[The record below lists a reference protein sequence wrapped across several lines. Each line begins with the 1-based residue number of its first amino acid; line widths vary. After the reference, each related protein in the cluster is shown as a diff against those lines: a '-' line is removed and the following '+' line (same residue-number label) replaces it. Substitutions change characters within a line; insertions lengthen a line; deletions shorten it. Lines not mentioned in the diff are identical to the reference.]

1 MIPIEELKVGDIV
14 CTIYHEGKLG
24 YSGVVR
30 RAKIT
35 NITDEK
41 IDVISENGTKLS
53 FHNDGKYGYIGLE
66 YSNYQFLNLFLGT
79 VEEAEK
85 FDDERA
91 SNEGLFVEAYHLFM
105 EKYQDLPADKL
116 KEIIRLLK

>member
-1 MIPIEELKVGDIV
+1 MIPIENLKVGDIV

-24 YSGVVR
+24 YPGVVR
-30 RAKIT
+30 RVKIT
-35 NITDEK
+35 NITNEK
-41 IDVISENGTKLS
+41 IDTISETEGEFS

-66 YSNYQFLNLFLGT
+66 YSTYQFLNLFLGT

-85 FDDERA
+85 FDKERA
-91 SNEGLFVEAYHLFM
+91 SNEELFVEAYNLFM
-105 EKYQDLPADKL
+105 EKYRDLPADKL